1 VTGVISNIPMNTYK
15 FILRKGV
22 LPLAGQAYKTA
33 VMTLS
38 ADVPAGSDTAD
49 PANIRAGASALF
61 GLIAQ
66 QSSGF
71 GDMMINGVL

>member
-15 FILRKGV
+15 FICRKGV

-33 VMTLS
+33 VFTLA
-38 ADVPAGSDTAD
+38 ADIPAGSDAAD
-49 PANIRAGASALF
+49 PANIRAAASALF
-61 GLIAQ
+61 GLISQ

-71 GDMMINGVL
+71 GDMLVNGVL